1 MQPEERLDALLSRR
15 LSEAMEDNTAE
26 ELASGTGELI
36 PLLDAAE
43 PLMIRDRAE
52 PSSTFADQLEAAL
65 LSRFAASSDKGAANT
80 YAHNGAEAAT
90 AEKEPL
96 TAYASPSIQSEQSDV
111 RQSGNRRRLIP
122 RPASAPW
129 RAVAALLLLGI
140 GIIGGLA
147 TTARSGLLLNW
158 SGHVTNATQTP
169 DSVGTQLQQ
178 AQSALTLFNQSVSQ
192 RLGDQAYQS
201 ALARFAEAEAKVG
214 ADLAGLP
221 ANATR
226 TALAAQLTALRERGR
241 HDLRAAL
248 PVLSWSVRALVTSVL
263 DQLGDTVPKIG
274 QTTLVGAAG
283 HDNYVWT
290 ITIQGSGFAPG
301 AILLVDNQPAGMTV
315 SVSATILVAQV
326 SSAATKDG
334 TYHVS
339 VGNPDGTVAGGGVIT
354 LTKPDDHGGRGGG
367 SGSGSGGSGSGS
379 GGGGG
384 S

>member
-15 LSEAMEDNTAE
+15 LSEGMEDNTTE
-26 ELASGTGELI
+26 ELANGTGKLV

-65 LSRFAASSDKGAANT
+65 LSRFAVSSDEGAAT
-80 YAHNGAEAAT
+80 TSAHNGAEAAT
-90 AEKEPL
+90 AEKESL
-96 TAYASPSIQSEQSDV
+96 TTHAPPSIQADV
-111 RQSGNRRRLIP
+111 RQPSNVRRFIP

-169 DSVGTQLQQ
+169 DSVRTQLQQ
-178 AQSALTLFNQSVSQ
+178 AQSARTLFNQSVSQ

-201 ALARFAEAEAKVG
+201 ALARFAEAEAKAG

-283 HDNYVWT
+283 HDSYVWT
-290 ITIQGSGFAPG
+290 ITVHGSGFAPE

-315 SVSATILVAQV
+315 SVSAKTLVAQV